1 MEQFVTYA
9 LAFAIFGTL
18 QIVLLVLLAAFWKK
32 QLGKKIVLALSA
44 GCFLINSFLIYQAL
58 TAEITVDEPQ
68 EKTQTK

>member
-18 QIVLLVLLAAFWKK
+18 QVVLLVFLAALWRKN
-32 QLGKKIVLALSA
+32 LGKKIVLALSA
-44 GCFLINSFLIYQAL
+44 GCLLINSFLLYQAI
-58 TAEITVDEPQ
+58 TADIPLNEQ